1 MYKLISFWLT
11 YSPLE
16 NAWWR
21 VKIIGSR
28 PIGGVCNFLV
38 IIKKKSFVRFLRV
51 ILKTLSDISIDEKIK
66 LDTNTLLG
74 WSFYI

>member
-1 MYKLISFWLT
+1 MV
-11 YSPLE
+11 E
-16 NAWWR
+16 G
-21 VKIIGSR
+21 KIIGSR